1 MRTVDTEYH
10 AKATLRITIDC
21 LFSVLPWGVMIPSEL
36 RISSLPLPPRNR
48 PGMGNVSLVLHNNSS
63 SSSNTFRIRGSWA
76 VLLRSKSHDRK
87 KHAQL
92 HQKPLETGACATPL
106 HLQIWTLSIVQRSPD
121 RPCRTGSQLY
131 CTYLAVTEG
140 AERRQMQG
148 WRHKDKDNDRQ
159 SGKDPADVA
168 LLLLLRPAAVGLVGS
183 LFSSDAQEPAFQ
195 IKQIDGQ
202 RRIEPP
208 TSDGSD

>member
-1 MRTVDTEYH
+1 
-10 AKATLRITIDC
+10 
-21 LFSVLPWGVMIPSEL
+21 
-36 RISSLPLPPRNR
+36 
-48 PGMGNVSLVLHNNSS
+48 MGNVSLVQHNNSS
-63 SSSNTFRIRGSWA
+63 SSSSSRKTFRIRGSWA

-121 RPCRTGSQLY
+121 RPCRTGSQLC

-168 LLLLLRPAAVGLVGS
+168 LLLLRPVAVGLVGS
-183 LFSSDAQEPAFQ
+183 LFSSDGVQPKNRHF
-195 IKQIDGQ
+195 K
-202 RRIEPP
+202 
-208 TSDGSD
+208 